1 MKEGR
6 DADIPH
12 RMDHRART
20 ARADGSALRH
30 ANRSDITEG
39 ERAQRLAVVD
49 SMAGELFTPPP
60 RRAGGLSAHQL
71 RALELVWEDGLDF
84 QGDGSMLDS
93 IAEALDGKR
102 RA

>member
-1 MKEGR
+1 MKVEMPTSRIEWTTVLGR
-6 DADIPH
+6 LEQTVA
-12 RMDHRART
+12 
-20 ARADGSALRH
+20 ALRH
-30 ANRSDITEG
+30 ANRSDIGDG
-39 ERAQRLAVVD
+39 ERAQRLAAVD